1 MKKLFYYQIFHIKE
15 FSYNVNVS
23 QLLPL
28 LWLIYIILVFFF
40 ISVNKIS
47 KNIELIIYN
56 FNKIL
61 SAVIIISNLPEKVI
75 KFQVAPPFLLIKHFY
90 ANLGNK

>member
-40 ISVNKIS
+40 INFSKLIGKIYKKNKID
-47 KNIELIIYN
+47 KIYN
-56 FNKIL
+56 CLN
-61 SAVIIISNLPEKVI
+61 EKL
-75 KFQVAPPFLLIKHFY
+75 FDAEEE
-90 ANLGNK
+90 